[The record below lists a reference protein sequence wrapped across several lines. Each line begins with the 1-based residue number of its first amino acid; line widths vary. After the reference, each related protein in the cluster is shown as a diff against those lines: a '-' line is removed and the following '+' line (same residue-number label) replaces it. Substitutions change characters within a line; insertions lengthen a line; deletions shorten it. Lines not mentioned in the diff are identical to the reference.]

1 LHEEVAVVPPDE
13 VVRLLE
19 TEMDNTP
26 APDDEDAD
34 EFDPALA
41 VAWDPVPGALDDSAE
56 QGVIGAASAVG
67 NSDAA
72 ATASTATE
80 LTRSGRTALLSRGNT
95 EVLLSR
101 GTRHLMPPEATPR
114 PKMLGTER
122 AHFANIPGLALLVDC
137 AEPEKRKS
145 CGVNGGASLAISS
158 W

>member
-1 LHEEVAVVPPDE
+1 MIPPDE

-67 NSDAA
+67 NCDAA
-72 ATASTATE
+72 ATASTAAE
-80 LTRSGRTALLSRGNT
+80 LTSSGRTALLTRENT

-114 PKMLGTER
+114 PKMLGRTER
-122 AHFANIPGLALLVDC
+122 ILRTSRGRRCWLIVPSRRSAGCSGPVGQRRRL
-137 AEPEKRKS
+137 
-145 CGVNGGASLAISS
+145 SS
-158 W
+158 DF